1 MASIGHVDEGK
12 STICG
17 NLMYIMTVVDARM
30 VEKYKN
36 IKMN

>member
-1 MASIGHVDEGK
+1 MVSIGHFDEGK
-12 STICG
+12 LTICG
-17 NLMYIMTVVDARM
+17 NLMYIMTVVDAKM